1 MPITLLQVD
10 AFTAEPFKGNPAA
23 VCLLDE
29 PRDNAWMQAVA
40 AEMNLSETAFLLCR
54 EDRFDLRWFTPTTE
68 VPLCG
73 HATLA
78 SAHALW
84 ETGKL
89 RHDETA
95 RFHTLSGLLTAQRSG
110 ARIEMSLPAI
120 PIEETIIAQDILEA
134 IGVKPRFVG
143 RTVERKG
150 KAQKVNYL
158 FELDSEAAVRQASP
172 DFMQLKKQTSAGIII
187 TARAQ
192 ATTCDFVS
200 RYFVPAIGIN
210 EDPVTGA
217 AHCSLVPYWSER
229 LGKTEMT
236 GYQASARGG
245 FVYGRLHE
253 SRVFLAGEAVTVL
266 QGTLLAF

>member
-1 MPITLLQVD
+1 MPISILQVD
-10 AFTAEPFKGNPAA
+10 AFTAVPFKGNPAA

-29 PRDNAWMQAVA
+29 PRDGEWMQSVA

-54 EDRFDLRWFTPTTE
+54 ADGFDLRWFTPTDE

-89 RHDETA
+89 RQDETA
-95 RFHTLSGLLTAQRSG
+95 RFHTLSGILTAQRSG
-110 ARIEMSLPAI
+110 SRIEINLPAI
-120 PIEETIIAQDILEA
+120 PIEETIIAPGILEA
-134 IGVKPRFVG
+134 VGVQPRFVG
-143 RTVERKG
+143 CTSNCGSVPGE
-150 KAQKVNYL
+150 VNYL
-158 FELDSEAAVRQASP
+158 LELESEEAVRNATP
-172 DFMQLKKQTSAGIII
+172 DFVQLQRETSAGIII
-187 TARAQ
+187 TAQSQTDAQ
-192 ATTCDFVS
+192 DFVS
-200 RYFVPAIGIN
+200 RYFVPGIGIN

-217 AHCSLVPYWSER
+217 AHCSLVPFWSAR

-253 SRVFLAGEAVTVL
+253 DRVLLAGEAVTVL
-266 QGTLLAF
+266 QGTLTA